1 MRQRLEARSLCNSA
15 ALLAE
20 SERVVPHLKTFMLV
34 HRRGYVL
41 LVLACAL
48 SLSKPARAQTHSPG
62 SGETGMTVPG
72 LTVSEVVARLVQKN
86 AERATALE
94 RYQGTRSY
102 RLDYVGFPENLH
114 AEMIVDV
121 DYKAPDSKE
130 FKVVSESGSKWVIN
144 HILKRL
150 LETEHE
156 ALESANRERT
166 TLNTQNYDFTMV
178 ANQSAGAG
186 CSYVLTVQPKVPNKF
201 VYRGRIWVDA
211 KDFAVCQI
219 EAEPAE
225 NPSFWI
231 RHTDIHHAYLKVGDF
246 WFPAENKSVSTL
258 RLGGRATLTIEYKD
272 YKILEARPLRQ
283 TDSLTSSA
291 PKPAN

>member
-1 MRQRLEARSLCNSA
+1 MSRSIAR
-15 ALLAE
+15 
-20 SERVVPHLKTFMLV
+20 PFMLS
-34 HRRGYVL
+34 RRRSCVL
-41 LVLACAL
+41 LVFACAL
-48 SLSKPARAQTHSPG
+48 SISQEAGAQARTQS
-62 SGETGMTVPG
+62 SGEAG

-166 TLNTQNYDFTMV
+166 ALNTQNYDFTMV
-178 ANQSAGAG
+178 ADQSAGPG
-186 CSYVLTVQPKVPNKF
+186 CSYVLAVQPKAPNKF

-246 WFPAENKSVSTL
+246 WFPAENKSVSTV

-272 YKILEARPLRQ
+272 YKILEARPLHQ
-283 TDSLTSSA
+283 TDSLTSNA